1 MRKITPPVNFS
12 APSLGPSSLGRSL
25 GAGPRAD
32 WEEPVLPELQV
43 YEPED
48 GPVDTGLLDAHG
60 VKLYR
65 RPTPRFPIGF
75 LKR

>member
-1 MRKITPPVNFS
+1 M
-12 APSLGPSSLGRSL
+12 
-25 GAGPRAD
+25 D
-32 WEEPVLPELQV
+32 PVLPELQV

>member
-1 MRKITPPVNFS
+1 MRKITPPVNF
-12 APSLGPSSLGRSL
+12 R
-25 GAGPRAD
+25 PRAD
-32 WEEPVLPELQV
+32 WEEMDPVLPELQV

-65 RPTPRFPIGF
+65 QPKPRFPIGF